1 MYLTQ
6 WLKSGKV
13 ATKPPVAPGLA
24 DPADA
29 TSSKSTH
36 DAGLLVLK
44 HERMTFRLI
53 FCADLNSRNGHTRN
67 TRKLDQRENK

>member
-13 ATKPPVAPGLA
+13 ATKPPVATGLA

-29 TSSKSTH
+29 TSSKEALTMQVYSY
-36 DAGLLVLK
+36 
-44 HERMTFRLI
+44 
-53 FCADLNSRNGHTRN
+53 
-67 TRKLDQRENK
+67 

>member
-24 DPADA
+24 DPANA
-29 TSSKSTH
+29 TSSKEALTMQ
-36 DAGLLVLK
+36 V
-44 HERMTFRLI
+44 
-53 FCADLNSRNGHTRN
+53 
-67 TRKLDQRENK
+67 